1 MRITQESTSEPPPNG
16 PRRAGPTRL
25 RPRIARFS
33 APIIAASLL
42 SLGLGASTG
51 WLGTLPAAGAAV
63 TVHDSPGVGSDFT
76 KLTADIAN
84 SPTELLGGPARK
96 ELLLAQAVLAHRR
109 IDAQP
114 GNPCTILPALA
125 RLRGGL
131 VTGTVP
137 GGDNATP
144 GTPVV
149 SPLLAVQ
156 LEADVLDIQTLL
168 LSSGDAVSC
177 GGTSVPS
184 TPAGF
189 PLNKVISSDNT
200 RVTFHVSFPVRRFS
214 EKVGDG
220 VPYTQVL
227 SPGMGDVSSMF
238 SPGKGEADQPE
249 GTAVGLP
256 QLPVMGEEIALPQGG
271 SAVVQVLHTS
281 SYLLP
286 AVEVWPLQPGTQ
298 AASTTSTSRGAPLPP
313 PAPPFMINQTG
324 YRSSQEYPSA
334 LAVATPTESEHRLV
348 VAWRHVRVP

>member
-1 MRITQESTSEPPPNG
+1 MR
-16 PRRAGPTRL
+16 
-25 RPRIARFS
+25 
-33 APIIAASLL
+33 
-42 SLGLGASTG
+42 
-51 WLGTLPAAGAAV
+51 
-63 TVHDSPGVGSDFT
+63 
-76 KLTADIAN
+76 
-84 SPTELLGGPARK
+84 
-96 ELLLAQAVLAHRR
+96 
-109 IDAQP
+109 
-114 GNPCTILPALA
+114 
-125 RLRGGL
+125 GL

-200 RVTFHVSFPVRRFS
+200 RVTFHVSFPVPRFS

-249 GTAVGLP
+249 GTVVGLP

-286 AVEVWPLQPGTQ
+286 AVEVWPLQPGTRGRQ
-298 AASTTSTSRGAPLPP
+298 HHEHEQGRSAAATCTSVHDQPDRVQVLAGVPVGVGCRYADRVGARLGGGRRGVGRRPVPTRAATAQGANRHGGPGELRREQSECVRDRPADDAGRPP
-313 PAPPFMINQTG
+313 VP
-324 YRSSQEYPSA
+324 YR
-334 LAVATPTESEHRLV
+334 LAVEPAQLQHDREVPRSLQATERGMRGRNDDDHVAGVDVGGQYLRRRAHR
-348 VAWRHVRVP
+348 